1 MFWPRL
7 EVVRVV
13 TVFDTNEN
21 RRKECERLGKI
32 TARKGFENSIPDIIL
47 LLERRVSRRTV
58 IWPNRHIRLDREGSE
73 VNATN
78 LFATFAF
85 PLGEGST
92 IFRSIFE
99 SSRSAG
105 ESLMELG

>member
-1 MFWPRL
+1 MSWPRL
-7 EVVRVV
+7 EVVKVV
-13 TVFDTNEN
+13 TVFDTNGN
-21 RRKECERLGKI
+21 RGKECERLGKI
-32 TARKGFENSIPDIIL
+32 TERKRFRKSIPDIIL

-58 IWPNRHIRLDREGSE
+58 IWPNRNIRLDREGSE

-92 IFRSIFE
+92 RFGSIFE
-99 SSRSAG
+99 LSRSAG
-105 ESLMELG
+105 KSLVELG